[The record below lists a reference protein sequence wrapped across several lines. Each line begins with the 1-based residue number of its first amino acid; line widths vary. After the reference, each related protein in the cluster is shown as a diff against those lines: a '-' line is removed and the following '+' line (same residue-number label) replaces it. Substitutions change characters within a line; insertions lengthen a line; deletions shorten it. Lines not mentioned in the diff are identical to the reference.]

1 MYFCR
6 NYTDVAQHRDN
17 IVYGNTNM
25 KAAKNTLKKKE
36 LANSISISELLYAML
51 SKWYLFIISTLLLV
65 GYSLY
70 NLARI
75 EPVYTRHAKIL
86 IKSSQ
91 KGTSLDEQMETF
103 ANMGFRSSTSTYNEI
118 YTFRAPET
126 TYETARRL
134 DLQTEYALKG
144 KFHPTTLYG
153 TTVPAHATF
162 CDIDIQEVAGFDI
175 EIMPDSTFRMFNF
188 TGNTIAGERTV
199 EGKFTTDSLTFAG
212 TPIGTIALALNPMY
226 KVRKPITYSV
236 KHIGLDNAVGKYIGK
251 LSYNINE
258 ESNDNAISISINDQ
272 SIERADD
279 IIKTIIEVYNENW
292 IKDKNKA
299 ARETKTFIDTRL
311 DHVSNELDKI
321 ESDISAFKSDNLLPD
336 IEAQSEMQLTK
347 ERELSKQRIAT
358 QKELERS
365 QYFLKSIK
373 SKSKEHS
380 LLPLNSGI
388 NNTNINSQI
397 TQFNTMMIERNN
409 LASKSSEDNPAVKDM
424 DLVLSSLRNAII
436 SSINAHIKGV
446 TTKLESLNK
455 ENKALQSEIAKNPT
469 HTTFLASAEREQSVK
484 ENIYLFLLQKREENL
499 LSQEFTPNRTR
510 ILTPPS
516 GSYTPTAPQKTRSL
530 FFAAI
535 IGMLIPAA
543 FICLFEVSNT
553 RIRGR
558 KDLDVL
564 NMPIIGEIPQN
575 GKNSFGRI
583 KQTFKALKPTR
594 GKKKEEKTSCVV
606 KEGSRDAINEAFRVL
621 RTNLEFITRDKRH
634 NIIIFT
640 SFNPGSG
647 KTFCILNTAMSLA
660 IKGESVLLIDGDM
673 RHASLSNYVDTNET
687 GLSNYLANEVNSLN
701 DITVQDSN
709 YPNLHIIPTGTI
721 PPNPTELLE
730 SERFAQLLKEI
741 EGKYKYIFID
751 CPPIDIVADTHII
764 EKYATNSVFLIRCG
778 LMERSMLVEIENIY
792 NDKKLRN
799 MSVILN
805 GLDMKAGKYGYKYGY
820 HNGGSYSYGPK
831 KK

>member
-1 MYFCR
+1 MSTPFTV
-6 NYTDVAQHRDN
+6 NA
-17 IVYGNTNM
+17 NM
-25 KAAKNTLKKKE
+25 KATKSNTGKKDQ
-36 LANSISISELLYAML
+36 ANNISISELLYAML
-51 SKWYLFIISTLLLV
+51 SKWYLFIISTALMV

-70 NLARI
+70 NIARI
-75 EPVYTRHAKIL
+75 EPIYTRHAEIL

-118 YTFRAPET
+118 YAFRAPET
-126 TYETARRL
+126 TIETARRL
-134 DLQTEYALKG
+134 NLHTEYSQAG
-144 KFHPTTLYG
+144 KFHPITLYG
-153 TTVPAHATF
+153 TTVPAYATF
-162 CDIDIQEVAGFDI
+162 CDIDIQDVAGFEI

-188 TGNTIAGERTV
+188 TGSTITAERTV
-199 EGKFTTDSLTFAG
+199 EGRFTTDSLTFAG
-212 TPIGTIALALNPMY
+212 TPIGTVALTLNPTY
-226 KVRKPITYSV
+226 RIRKPITYTV
-236 KHIGLDNAVGKYIGK
+236 KHIGLNNAVSKYVNK
-251 LSYNINE
+251 LAYSSNDE
-258 ESNDNAISISINDQ
+258 RNDNAISISINDN

-279 IIKTIIEVYNENW
+279 IIRIVIEVYNENW
-292 IKDKNKA
+292 IKDKNRA
-299 ARETKTFIDTRL
+299 ARETKAFIDARL
-311 DHVSNELDKI
+311 GFVSDELDKI
-321 ESDISAFKSDNLLPD
+321 ESNISAFKSDNLLPD
-336 IEAQSEMQLTK
+336 IEAQSEMQLAK
-347 ERELSKQRIAT
+347 ERDLNKQRVAT
-358 QKELERS
+358 KKELERS
-365 QYFLKSIK
+365 EYFLKSIK
-373 SKSKEHS
+373 DKSKEHS

-388 NNTNINSQI
+388 SNSNINSQI
-397 TQFNTMMIERNN
+397 TQFNTLMIERNN

-424 DLVLSSLRNAII
+424 DLILSSLRNAII
-436 SSINAHIKGV
+436 SSINTHIKGV

-530 FFAAI
+530 FLAAI
-535 IGMLIPAA
+535 IGLLIPAA
-543 FICLFEVSNT
+543 LISLWEVSNT
-553 RIRGR
+553 TVRGR
-558 KDLDVL
+558 KDLDTL
-564 NMPIIGEIPQN
+564 SMPIIGEIPQN
-575 GKNSFGRI
+575 DRRAFSRIGRL
-583 KQTFKALKPTR
+583 FKAR
-594 GKKKEEKTSCVV
+594 RKKKDEKTSCVV

-621 RTNLEFITRDKRH
+621 RTNLEFITRDKKQ

-660 IKGESVLLIDGDM
+660 IKGENVLLIDGDM
-673 RHASLSNYVDTNET
+673 RHASLSNYTDSNEF
-687 GLSNYLANEVNSLN
+687 GLSNYLAKEANSLN
-701 DITVQDSN
+701 DIIVQDCN

-730 SERFAQLLKEI
+730 SERFAQLLEDAK
-741 EGKYKYIFID
+741 GRYKYIFID

-764 EKYATNSVFLIRCG
+764 EKFATNSIFLVRCG
-778 LMERSMLVEIENIY
+778 LLERAMLGEIVNIY

-799 MSVILN
+799 LSIILN
-805 GLDMKAGKYGYKYGY
+805 GIDMKAGKYGYKYGY
-820 HNGGSYSYGPK
+820 NNGYSYSYGPK

>member
-6 NYTDVAQHRDN
+6 NYIENPSLTTSSTENA
-17 IVYGNTNM
+17 NM
-25 KAAKNTLKKKE
+25 KATKSNPKRKE
-36 LANSISISELLYAML
+36 QANSISISELLYAML
-51 SKWYLFIISTLLLV
+51 SKWYLFVISTALLV

-70 NLARI
+70 NIARI
-75 EPVYTRHAKIL
+75 EPVYTRHAQIL

-91 KGTSLDEQMETF
+91 RGTSLDEQMETF

-118 YTFRAPET
+118 YAFRAPET
-126 TYETARRL
+126 TIETARRL
-134 DLQTEYALKG
+134 NLQTEYSLKG

-153 TTVPAHATF
+153 STVPAHATF
-162 CDIDIQEVAGFDI
+162 CDIDIQDIAGFDI
-175 EIMPDSTFRMFNF
+175 EVMPDSTFRMFNF
-188 TGNTIAGERTV
+188 TGSTITGERSV
-199 EGKFTTDSLTFAG
+199 EGKFSTDSLIFAG
-212 TPIGTIALALNPMY
+212 TPIGTVALTLNPMY
-226 KVRKPITYSV
+226 KIRKPITYSV
-236 KHIGLDNAVGKYIGK
+236 RHIGLNNAVSKYVNK
-251 LSYNINE
+251 LSYNINDE
-258 ESNDNAISISINDQ
+258 RNDNAISISINDH

-279 IIKTIIEVYNENW
+279 ILKTVIEVYNENW

-299 ARETKTFIDTRL
+299 ARETKTFIDARL
-311 DHVSNELDKI
+311 GFVSDELDRI
-321 ESDISAFKSDNLLPD
+321 ESNISAFKSDNLLPD

-347 ERELSKQRIAT
+347 ERELNKQRVAA

-365 QYFLKSIK
+365 EYFLKSVK
-373 SKSKEHS
+373 DKSKEHS

-388 NNTNINSQI
+388 SNSNINSQI

-409 LASKSSEDNPAVKDM
+409 LASKSSDDNPAVKDM
-424 DLVLSSLRNAII
+424 DLILSSLRSAII
-436 SSINAHIKGV
+436 SSISTHIKGV

-455 ENKALQSEIAKNPT
+455 ESKALQSEIAKNPT

-516 GSYTPTAPQKTRSL
+516 GSYIPTAPQKTRSL
-530 FFAAI
+530 FLAAI
-535 IGMLIPAA
+535 IGLLIPAA
-543 FICLFEVSNT
+543 LICLWEVSNT
-553 RIRGR
+553 RVRGR
-558 KDLDVL
+558 KDLDML
-564 NMPIIGEIPQN
+564 SMPIIGEIPQN
-575 GKNSFGRI
+575 DKSGFNRVARL
-583 KQTFKALKPTR
+583 FKAIQP
-594 GKKKEEKTSCVV
+594 GGSKKKEEKTSCVV
-606 KEGSRDAINEAFRVL
+606 KAGSRNAINEAFRVL
-621 RTNLEFITRDKRH
+621 RTNLEFITRDKKQ

-673 RHASLSNYVDTNET
+673 RHASLSNYTDSNEV
-687 GLSNYLANEVNSLN
+687 GLSNYLAKEVNSLS
-701 DITVQDSN
+701 DIVVQDNN
-709 YPNLHIIPTGTI
+709 YPSLHIIPTGTI

-730 SERFAQLLKEI
+730 SERFAQLLEDAK
-741 EGKYKYIFID
+741 GKYKYIFID

-764 EKYATNSVFLIRCG
+764 EKFATNSIFLIRCG
-778 LMERSMLVEIENIY
+778 LLERSMLGEIENIY

-799 MSVILN
+799 LSVILN
-805 GLDMKAGKYGYKYGY
+805 GIDMKAGKYGYKYGY
-820 HNGGSYSYGPK
+820 NNGSSYSYGPK